1 MTTKTAEAVSA
12 DKPKGVD
19 LSSVGGIKF
28 RVRSVISGQLQGQGA
43 WAVASRAQ
51 LRSAL
56 RREVGSV
63 PAIWSLTLADD
74 FEKFRGDEPTRGERA
89 IHTALT
95 LWAFHQGSHTAQM
108 HREWEHERSIG
119 AAVRQLAQQDRGS
132 RERDEEHPVYKRLCA
147 MIAAPTFGSLATHAR
162 GLIGLLKSHE
172 IPMDYGRFAADLF
185 NWQDPHRRSAVLRAW
200 GRDFARRPSKEGS
213 QNQSATAAT
222 YTSPENH

>member
-12 DKPKGVD
+12 DKPKGMD
-19 LSSVGGIKF
+19 ISPAGDIKS

-74 FEKFRGDEPTRGERA
+74 SEQSCGDEPTRGERA
-89 IHTALT
+89 VHAALT

-108 HREWEHERSIG
+108 HREWKRERSIG

-147 MIAAPTFGSLATHAR
+147 MIAAPTFDSLTTHAR

-185 NWQDPHRRSAVLRAW
+185 KWQNPSRRSEVLRAW
-200 GRDFARRPSKEGS
+200 GRDFARRPTKEES
-213 QNQSATAAT
+213 QDQPATAAT
-222 YTSPENH
+222 SASLETH